1 METVKVKTIYG
12 TPDSKYLKVYLENSQ
27 DLQRFLGH
35 GVWNKAGWVNV
46 ENNLINQML
55 LGMYES
61 IDPLPLKF
69 NDNLKPYQK
78 VDVGRIIAHRN
89 ILNRN
94 PMGLGKTVE
103 AVAALKEL
111 QIHRALIV
119 VPKPCIAQW
128 IKTFKVWY
136 PAAEVSSDLRADG
149 IVVTNYEQVAIDKN
163 LMHLKTISW
172 EYLIVDEAHRLKN
185 RKSKRTCAIKQIPA
199 QRRMAMTGT
208 PVLRRLD
215 DLWSVLNFLDWK
227 YSGLS
232 YWNFVY
238 YFCQVSD
245 TFWGKQITGIT
256 DNSERLELLS
266 NLLSEISIY
275 NRMEIAQG
283 KIVTEIPLAME
294 KSQRTLYDNI
304 RKLVLDELPEDCSIP
319 NGAVCTMRLR
329 QVTSYP
335 GSIDKNKKDFWG
347 IKFQWIRCFAEDHPG
362 TKICIFTKF
371 ETAARALTKFL
382 NDAKITSVSITGK
395 IDEETRYIN
404 KQKFLKESDVQCFIG
419 TIDAIG
425 QGFDELQNVCNVGV
439 FLDKDF
445 SPMINEQ
452 VEERLHRMGQ
462 QNVVFI
468 YYLTCEKSFD
478 ERVGKINISKAND
491 IRRALQDEEEYHST

>member
-1 METVKVKTIYG
+1 M
-12 TPDSKYLKVYLENSQ
+12 
-27 DLQRFLGH
+27 
-35 GVWNKAGWVNV
+35 
-46 ENNLINQML
+46 
-55 LGMYES
+55 
-61 IDPLPLKF
+61 
-69 NDNLKPYQK
+69 
-78 VDVGRIIAHRN
+78 
-89 ILNRN
+89 
-94 PMGLGKTVE
+94 
-103 AVAALKEL
+103 
-111 QIHRALIV
+111 
-119 VPKPCIAQW
+119 
-128 IKTFKVWY
+128 
-136 PAAEVSSDLRADG
+136 
-149 IVVTNYEQVAIDKN
+149 
-163 LMHLKTISW
+163 
-172 EYLIVDEAHRLKN
+172 
-185 RKSKRTCAIKQIPA
+185 
-199 QRRMAMTGT
+199 
-208 PVLRRLD
+208 
-215 DLWSVLNFLDWK
+215 
-227 YSGLS
+227 
-232 YWNFVY
+232 
-238 YFCQVSD
+238 
-245 TFWGKQITGIT
+245 
-256 DNSERLELLS
+256 LS

-335 GSIDKNKKDFWG
+335 GSIDKNKQGFWG

-382 NDAKITSVSITGK
+382 NDVKITSVSITGK
-395 IDEETRYIN
+395 IDEESRYIN
-404 KQKFLKESDVQCFIG
+404 KQRFLNDSSVQCFIG

-478 ERVGKINISKAND
+478 ERVGRINISKAND